1 MRRLIFLYV
10 TVYQGFSVCVCVSFF
25 FINEAWYDLCKR
37 TPVHVGFGKEN
48 NCTWEEKIQ
57 KG

>member
-1 MRRLIFLYV
+1 MLLFIKGS
-10 TVYQGFSVCVCVSFF
+10 VYVCVSFF

-37 TPVHVGFGKEN
+37 TPVHVGFDKEN